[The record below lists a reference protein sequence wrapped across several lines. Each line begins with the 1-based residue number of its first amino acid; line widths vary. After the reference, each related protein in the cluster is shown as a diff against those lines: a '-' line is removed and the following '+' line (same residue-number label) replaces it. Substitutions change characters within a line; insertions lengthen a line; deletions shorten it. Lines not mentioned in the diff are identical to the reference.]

1 MIASKATIKVCGLLG
16 NKIITWGHDKS
27 LFNLSYLK
35 VTNALSELLLYFL
48 FYQIYRKNIV
58 HFKLDVNLYIIFL
71 RQMYFNYLTEIF
83 SWDYKKKKKKIYNCS
98 KKQTLKI

>member
-35 VTNALSELLLYFL
+35 V
-48 FYQIYRKNIV
+48 
-58 HFKLDVNLYIIFL
+58 
-71 RQMYFNYLTEIF
+71 NYLTSNKCI
-83 SWDYKKKKKKIYNCS
+83 K
-98 KKQTLKI
+98 